1 MIKKKIVA
9 EVYKDV
15 TGKNISE
22 IQTNTLM
29 MKAMILKLKETELA
43 AEDEEIILTKTEEE
57 NYRVMAEHYK
67 GMYIDAY
74 VAAVQCDALQHI
86 SSQTQNIDTKNIE
99 KAEKAIFICYHNY
112 LLNDRSF
119 TISES

>member
-29 MKAMILKLKETELA
+29 MKALISSLKETEVA
-43 AEDEEIILTKTEEE
+43 AEDEEVILTKTEEE
-57 NYRVMAEHYK
+57 NYKVMAEHYK

-74 VAAVQCDALQHI
+74 VAAVQCETL
-86 SSQTQNIDTKNIE
+86 
-99 KAEKAIFICYHNY
+99 
-112 LLNDRSF
+112 
-119 TISES
+119 